1 MTNAYN
7 LVLHYFDFS
16 EFSIYLQLNGF
27 SHGSVRF
34 KAKFKANFKAKNEG
48 SIEEHQ
54 VLLFAIPESCENY

>member
-1 MTNAYN
+1 M
-7 LVLHYFDFS
+7 
-16 EFSIYLQLNGF
+16 
-27 SHGSVRF
+27 GSVRF